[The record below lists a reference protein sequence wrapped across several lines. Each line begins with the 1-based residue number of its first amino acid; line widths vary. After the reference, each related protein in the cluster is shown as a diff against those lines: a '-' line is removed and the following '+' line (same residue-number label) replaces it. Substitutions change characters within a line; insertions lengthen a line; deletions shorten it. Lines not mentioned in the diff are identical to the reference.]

1 MISGYVDRIEEDLA
15 IILLVED
22 EYQIEIPCKLLPD
35 DINEG
40 NFIKLDIKKDKQST
54 QAALKEAMELMED

>member
-1 MISGYVDRIEEDLA
+1 MISGYVDRIEEGLA
-15 IILLVED
+15 IILLGDE

-40 NFIKLDIKKDKQST
+40 NFIKLDIKKDKKST
-54 QAALKEAMELMED
+54 QAALKEAMDLMED

>member
-1 MISGYVDRIEEDLA
+1 MISGYVERIEEGLA
-15 IILLVED
+15 IILLGD
-22 EYQIEIPCKLLPD
+22 EEYKIEIPCKLLPD

-40 NFIKLDIKKDKQST
+40 NYIKLDIKKDKKST

>member
-1 MISGYVDRIEEDLA
+1 MISGYVDRIEEGLA
-15 IILLVED
+15 IILLGDE

-40 NFIKLDIKKDKQST
+40 NYIKLDIQKDKKST